1 MFLCYFVF
9 NYPAYKQL
17 VHLSTRTKT
26 FLCYF
31 VFNYPVYKQLVHL
44 STRQLVN
51 SSTRTKT
58 FLCYFVLNY
67 PAYKQLVH
75 SLTRQL
81 VQKRSYV
88 TLSLITL
95 PTSNLFTCQ
104 LVNLSTRQLVNL
116 STRQL
121 VNLSTRTKTL
131 CLNKRIYIYIIRRQ
145 KSVKFNYFSNLLI
158 CRSLAIIC
166 KQGKLLICRHTLQ
179 ATDLHNITNKENQA
193 K

>member
-1 MFLCYFVF
+1 MLLCLKLPCLQATCSLVNPSTRTKTFLCYFVF

-17 VHLSTRTKT
+17 VH
-26 FLCYF
+26 
-31 VFNYPVYKQLVHL
+31 
-44 STRQLVN
+44 
-51 SSTRTKT
+51 
-58 FLCYFVLNY
+58 
-67 PAYKQLVH
+67 
-75 SLTRQL
+75 
-81 VQKRSYV
+81 
-88 TLSLITL
+88 
-95 PTSNLFTCQ
+95 
-104 LVNLSTRQLVNL
+104 L

>member
-1 MFLCYFVF
+1 MTYR
-9 NYPAYKQL
+9 YQL
-17 VHLSTRTKT
+17 ET
-26 FLCYF
+26 
-31 VFNYPVYKQLVHL
+31 
-44 STRQLVN
+44 N
-51 SSTRTKT
+51 SSTKT
-58 FLCYFVLNY
+58 CSYVTL
-67 PAYKQLVH
+67 
-75 SLTRQL
+75 SLITLSTSNLFTCQL

-95 PTSNLFTCQ
+95 PTSNLFTC
-104 LVNLSTRQLVNL
+104 
-116 STRQL
+116 QL

-166 KQGKLLICRHTLQ
+166 KQGKLLICRHALQ

>member
-1 MFLCYFVF
+1 MTYR
-9 NYPAYKQL
+9 YQL
-17 VHLSTRTKT
+17 ETNSSTKT
-26 FLCYF
+26 CSY
-31 VFNYPVYKQLVHL
+31 VTL
-44 STRQLVN
+44 SLITLPTSNLFTRQLVN
-51 SSTRTKT
+51 PS
-58 FLCYFVLNY
+58 
-67 PAYKQLVH
+67 
-75 SLTRQL
+75 TRQL

-95 PTSNLFTCQ
+95 PTSNLFT
-104 LVNLSTRQLVNL
+104 RQLVN
-116 STRQL
+116 S
-121 VNLSTRTKTL
+121 STRTKTL

>member
-1 MFLCYFVF
+1 MTYR
-9 NYPAYKQL
+9 YQL
-17 VHLSTRTKT
+17 ET
-26 FLCYF
+26 
-31 VFNYPVYKQLVHL
+31 
-44 STRQLVN
+44 N
-51 SSTRTKT
+51 SSTKT
-58 FLCYFVLNY
+58 CSYVTL
-67 PAYKQLVH
+67 
-75 SLTRQL
+75 SLITLSTSNLFTCQL

-95 PTSNLFTCQ
+95 PTSNLFTC
-104 LVNLSTRQLVNL
+104 
-116 STRQL
+116 QL

-166 KQGKLLICRHTLQ
+166 KQGKLLICRHALQ
-179 ATDLHNITNKENQA
+179 ATDLQNITNKENQA